1 MATNTSPQWVRLV
14 LCIEATAQGFC
25 RSGWARR
32 GFPMDGTAEWD
43 RPGGGLGEQSHEH
56 MSLRAKGGTGKR
68 SLAPGG
74 LGERGRRGPGPMY
87 NPGGAPGPGCVGT
100 GVRRGIQRAKRGDK
114 GTLFLLAL
122 SQSLMRS
129 HALVEENVLE
139 LGKEDLRGARPEAAA
154 FHQPT
159 FFSSSSSSPLP
170 FPGCST
176 LLASPREKS
185 VSRSHL

>member
-74 LGERGRRGPGPMY
+74 LGERGRRGPGP
-87 NPGGAPGPGCVGT
+87 NVQPRWGPGT
-100 GVRRGIQRAKRGDK
+100 GLCGHWGAKRNSE
-114 GTLFLLAL
+114 
-122 SQSLMRS
+122 SQAWGQRY
-129 HALVEENVLE
+129 
-139 LGKEDLRGARPEAAA
+139 
-154 FHQPT
+154 T
-159 FFSSSSSSPLP
+159 FPSSTFSKPY
-170 FPGCST
+170 
-176 LLASPREKS
+176 EKS
-185 VSRSHL
+185 RSGGGECSRTWERRPAWGST